1 MTNSFRLRRGKT
13 TYKSNGLKLYKF
25 PENRIKTHA
34 EKNVESFCV
43 QAFEAGEPKVFF
55 SAAYTA
61 DGHMIYIYNKSE
73 YTSSMEALSVLDI
86 LKGAVIAKFLED

>member
-13 TYKSNGLKLYKF
+13 TYKSNGMKLYNF

-34 EKNVESFCV
+34 EKSVENFCAE
-43 QAFEAGEPKVFF
+43 AFVAGEPKVFF

-73 YTSSMEALSVLDI
+73 YTSSMEALNVLDI
-86 LKGAVIAKFLED
+86 LRGSVITKYVED